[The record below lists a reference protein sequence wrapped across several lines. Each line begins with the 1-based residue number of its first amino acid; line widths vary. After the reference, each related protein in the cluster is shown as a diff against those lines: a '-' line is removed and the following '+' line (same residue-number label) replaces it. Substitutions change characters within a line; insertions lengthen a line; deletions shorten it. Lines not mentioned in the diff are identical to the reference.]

1 MKIQNVEAIG
11 GIMNSLI
18 TKAYAKINLGLDV
31 LRRREDGYHDLRMIM
46 QSVDLY
52 DLITIVKS
60 PTRSIHVESNLPY
73 LPVDGRN
80 IVYRAAQMF
89 RDRFKLRE
97 GVNITIEKNIPVAAG
112 LAGGSSDAAATLCAL
127 NKIYQIGLS
136 TADLMKMGVKLGADV
151 PYCIMMGTALSEG
164 IGEILT
170 PLNPMPDCDI
180 LLVKPDVSVSTKYV
194 YTNLKLTPYMKHPDI
209 TSMRKAIEKGNLQEL
224 TKHMDNMLETVTI
237 AKYPIISQIKQRMCE
252 LGALTA
258 LMSGSGPTVFGIYAN
273 PSLAQDAYEHF
284 KKSDFGRQV
293 FLVKPFTP
301 EERIDE

>member
-1 MKIQNVEAIG
+1 
-11 GIMNSLI
+11 MNSLI

-60 PTRSIHVESNLPY
+60 PTRSIHVETNLPY

-89 RDRFKLRE
+89 RDRFKLTE
-97 GVNITIEKNIPVAAG
+97 GVNITLEKNIPVAAG

-127 NKIYQIGLS
+127 NRMYQTGLS
-136 TADLMKMGVKLGADV
+136 SAELMRMGVKLGADV

-170 PLNPMPDCDI
+170 PLKPIPDCDI
-180 LLVKPDVSVSTKYV
+180 LLVKPDISVSTKYV
-194 YTNLKLTPYMKHPDI
+194 YTNLKLTPSMNHPDI
-209 TSMRKAIEKGNLQEL
+209 TSMRKAIERGNLQEL
-224 TKHMDNMLETVTI
+224 TKYMDNILQTVTI
-237 AKYPIISQIKQRMCE
+237 AKYPIISQIKQKMCD

-258 LMSGSGPTVFGIYAN
+258 LMSGSGPTVFGIFDQ
-273 PSLAQDAYEHF
+273 PSLAKDAYKYF
-284 KKSDFGRQV
+284 TKSNFGKQV
-293 FLVKPFTP
+293 FLVKPITP
-301 EERIDE
+301 NEMLQED